1 MTGQDRSSSRG
12 ASGSRPAP
20 QWHEPVSPRLWLDI
34 MRQSVVGWIDD
45 DCASRGAALA
55 YYTLFSLAPLLLIV
69 VSMAGLVF
77 GAEAARGEV
86 FRTLE
91 GLMGARGAAAVQDLL
106 VSVDWPNGGA
116 LASSVGA
123 VLMVVG
129 ATTVFAELQS
139 TLDHIW
145 DVPATRA
152 AGWWRVLR
160 ARLLSFG
167 LILGVGF
174 LLIVSLLFDVAVSAL
189 QKWSLIVV
197 PHWSGMLDTLGT
209 LAVFGTMTLTFAV
222 IYKRMPRARIA
233 WSDVWVGALVTTV
246 LFSIG
251 RQLIGLYIGRGAL
264 SSGFGAAGSM
274 VALLAWVYYSAQI
287 FLLGAE
293 FTWTFAHRLGSRR
306 GTGGPV

>member
-1 MTGQDRSSSRG
+1 
-12 ASGSRPAP
+12 
-20 QWHEPVSPRLWLDI
+20 
-34 MRQSVVGWIDD
+34 MR
-45 DCASRGAALA
+45 A
-55 YYTLFSLAPLLLIV
+55 
-69 VSMAGLVF
+69 
-77 GAEAARGEV
+77 
-86 FRTLE
+86 
-91 GLMGARGAAAVQDLL
+91 AAAVQDLL